1 MALEYNKELY
11 RDDIHQWQ
19 EGDLT
24 ATRTT
29 AWGGPGCHNG
39 CAVIYYTDKDG
50 KLVNIEGDPNSP
62 FSRGRLCLRCLNYK
76 EQIESPTRR
85 LYPPSTS

>member
-1 MALEYNKELY
+1 MAPKYNKELY
-11 RDDIHQWQ
+11 RDDVYQWQ

-39 CAVIYYTDKDG
+39 CQVIYYTDMNG
-50 KLVNIEGDPNSP
+50 RLVNVAVSYTHLDVYK
-62 FSRGRLCLRCLNYK
+62 RQYDRC
-76 EQIESPTRR
+76 TR
-85 LYPPSTS
+85 PSASH